1 MAEMIYY
8 KKNRK
13 YVVGGR
19 YFIGDAQG
27 WTLTDASPFVSVA
40 IDKHRDFKLAN
51 KENII
56 EGKIVLAEEPSIDWE
71 TSNAITD
78 EQGIELV
85 KNFMQL
91 KQALQ
96 NIDSYT
102 AALNLLE
109 IAKETDR
116 PTKTIRLIEARVAE
130 LADDETS
137 NFSNKPEEMQGVE

>member
-27 WTLTDASPFVSVA
+27 WTLTDASPYVSIA
-40 IDKHRDFKLAN
+40 SDKHRDFKLAN

-71 TSNAITD
+71 TNNAITD
-78 EQGIELV
+78 EQAAELV
-85 KNFMQL
+85 KNYMQL
-91 KQALQ
+91 KQALEK
-96 NIDSYT
+96 IDSYS

-109 IAKETDR
+109 VAKQTDR
-116 PTKTIRLIEARVAE
+116 PNKTLRLIEARVSE
-130 LADDETS
+130 LADNDDE
-137 NFSNKPEEMQGVE
+137 FSRPEDMKGEE